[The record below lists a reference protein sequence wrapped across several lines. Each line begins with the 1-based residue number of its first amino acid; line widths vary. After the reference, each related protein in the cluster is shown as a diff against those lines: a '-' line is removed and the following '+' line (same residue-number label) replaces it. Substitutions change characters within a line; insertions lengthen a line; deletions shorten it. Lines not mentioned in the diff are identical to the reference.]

1 MVNDVILSQPILGKD
16 IGLPSANRSI
26 AGGPLYGEEDVL
38 VACKSVRVS
47 VLTRKATG
55 NIQDLC
61 FTEDDIAELIQRA
74 VQIGRYKNS
83 EWCETGRTATARS
96 WVACDAYSVSRDEWN
111 EAAGKSF
118 LTEYYVKFGI
128 GKTGLV
134 LLVVSCHL

>member
-1 MVNDVILSQPILGKD
+1 MVKDVILSQPILGKD
-16 IGLPSANRSI
+16 IGLPSTNRSI
-26 AGGPLYGEEDVL
+26 AGGPLYGKAEVL

-74 VQIGRYKNS
+74 VQSGRYKSS
-83 EWCETGRTATARS
+83 EWCQTGRTITARS